1 MENLRVVFLMIC
13 QFVGEQM
20 SLIFTRRAQNSDVD
34 KIVQILNDAISF
46 LKESGSS
53 QWQSGYPNRETVEED
68 IEKQVAWVLTVD
80 NEVAGYAAVVIGRE
94 PTYADIEGKWENN
107 VDTYATIH
115 RIAVSSKFRGM
126 HLSQFFLSNIISLTY
141 AQGIHNF
148 RIDTSRKNKIV
159 QHIAVS
165 HNFIERGIIQV
176 TEDPVDS
183 SRIAYEL
190 NLR

>member
-1 MENLRVVFLMIC
+1 MENLRVVFVMIC
-13 QFVGEQM
+13 RFVGEQM

-34 KIVQILNDAISF
+34 KIVQILQDAITF
-46 LKESGSS
+46 LKKNGST

-68 IEKQVAWVLTVD
+68 IEKRVAWVLTVD

>member
-1 MENLRVVFLMIC
+1 MENLRVVFVMIC
-13 QFVGEQM
+13 GFVGEQM

-126 HLSQFFLSNIISLTY
+126 HLSQVFLSNIISLTY

>member
-13 QFVGEQM
+13 RFVGEQM

-148 RIDTSRKNKIV
+148 RIDTSPKNKIV

-165 HNFIERGIIQV
+165 HNFIERGTIQV

>member
-1 MENLRVVFLMIC
+1 MENLRVVFVMIC
-13 QFVGEQM
+13 RFVGEQM

-80 NEVAGYAAVVIGRE
+80 NEVAGYAAVVIGKD
-94 PTYADIEGKWENN
+94 PNYAKIDGEWKNN

-115 RIAVSSKFRGM
+115 RIAVASKFRGM

>member
-1 MENLRVVFLMIC
+1 MENLRVVFEYVNL
-13 QFVGEQM
+13 QVKRM

-34 KIVQILNDAISF
+34 KIVQILQDAISF

>member
-13 QFVGEQM
+13 RFVGEQM

-80 NEVAGYAAVVIGRE
+80 NEVAGYAAVVIGKD
-94 PTYADIEGKWENN
+94 PNYAKIDGEWKND
-107 VDTYATIH
+107 VDSYATIH
-115 RIAVSSKFRGM
+115 RIAISSKFRGM
-126 HLSQFFLSNIISLTY
+126 HLTQFFLSNIISLTY
-141 AQGIHNF
+141 AQEIHNF
-148 RIDTSRKNKIV
+148 RIDTGEKNKIV
-159 QHIAVS
+159 QHIATS
-165 HNFIERGIIQV
+165 HNFIKRGIIQV
-176 TEDPVDS
+176 DDPINPD
-183 SRIAYEL
+183 RLAYEL
-190 NLR
+190 NIQ

>member
-1 MENLRVVFLMIC
+1 
-13 QFVGEQM
+13 M

-34 KIVQILNDAISF
+34 KIVQILQDAITF
-46 LKESGSS
+46 LKKNGST
-53 QWQSGYPNRETVEED
+53 QWQSGYPNRATVEDD
-68 IEKQVAWVLTVD
+68 IKNGCAWVLTVD

>member
-13 QFVGEQM
+13 RFVGEQM

-34 KIVQILNDAISF
+34 KIVQILQDAISF

-176 TEDPVDS
+176 DDPINPD
-183 SRIAYEL
+183 RLAYEL
-190 NLR
+190 NIQ

>member
-1 MENLRVVFLMIC
+1 
-13 QFVGEQM
+13 M

-34 KIVQILNDAISF
+34 KIVQILQDAITF
-46 LKESGSS
+46 LKKNGST
-53 QWQSGYPNRETVEED
+53 QWQSGYPNRATVEDD
-68 IEKQVAWVLTVD
+68 IKNGGAWVLTVD

-115 RIAVSSKFRGM
+115 RIAVFSKFRGM

>member
-1 MENLRVVFLMIC
+1 MENLRVVFVMIC
-13 QFVGEQM
+13 RFVGEQM

-34 KIVQILNDAISF
+34 KIVQILQDAISF

>member
-20 SLIFTRRAQNSDVD
+20 SLIFTRRAHNSDVD

-53 QWQSGYPNRETVEED
+53 QWQSGYPNRATVEDD
-68 IEKQVAWVLTVD
+68 IKNGCAWVLTVD

>member
-68 IEKQVAWVLTVD
+68 IEKRVAWVLTVD
-80 NEVAGYAAVVIGRE
+80 NEVAGYAAVVIGKD
-94 PTYADIEGKWENN
+94 PNYAKIDGEWNN
-107 VDTYATIH
+107 DVDSYATIH
-115 RIAVSSKFRGM
+115 RIAISSKFRGM
-126 HLSQFFLSNIISLTY
+126 HLTQFFLSNIISLTY
-141 AQGIHNF
+141 AQEIHNF
-148 RIDTSRKNKIV
+148 RIDTGEKNKIV
-159 QHIAVS
+159 QHIATS
-165 HNFIERGIIQV
+165 HNFIKRGIIQV
-176 TEDPVDS
+176 DDPINPD
-183 SRIAYEL
+183 RLAYEL
-190 NLR
+190 NIQ

>member
-13 QFVGEQM
+13 RFVGEQM

-34 KIVQILNDAISF
+34 KIVQILQDAISF

>member
-1 MENLRVVFLMIC
+1 MENLRVVFVMIC
-13 QFVGEQM
+13 RFVGEQM

-34 KIVQILNDAISF
+34 KIVQILQDAISF

-148 RIDTSRKNKIV
+148 RIDISRKNKIV

>member
-1 MENLRVVFLMIC
+1 MENLRVVFVMIC
-13 QFVGEQM
+13 RFVGEQM

-80 NEVAGYAAVVIGRE
+80 NEVAGYAAVVIGHE